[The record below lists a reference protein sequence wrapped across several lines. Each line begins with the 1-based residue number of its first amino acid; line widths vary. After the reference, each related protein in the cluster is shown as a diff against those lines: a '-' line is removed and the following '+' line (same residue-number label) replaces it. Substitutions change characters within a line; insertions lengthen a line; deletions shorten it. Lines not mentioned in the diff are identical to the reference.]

1 MFKNCLHIITA
12 LFIMLVFIG
21 CAGESRNESIAS
33 GAMAEEDLSAEPLPF
48 QFNIHELPDS
58 LSNEQQEAFQL
69 RAKQKFQD
77 FLDYLKI
84 VANPELDDDLVNH
97 SEKLLKELFITD
109 TVTFYDGDTI
119 LYGTIDSSNN
129 PIELFSFLEKGKFV
143 SHREKITS
151 KINSYKF
158 VSPLE
163 KDTTNN
169 LYFGKLETDIILN
182 KQNTIKTIDVY
193 LIETKKQF
201 GDTEQRTVEI
211 KLGNIY

>member
-1 MFKNCLHIITA
+1 MFKNSLHIITA
-12 LFIMLVFIG
+12 LFIILIFIG
-21 CAGESRNESIAS
+21 CAGESKNESLVS
-33 GAMAEEDLSAEPLPF
+33 GAMVEEDLSAEPLPF
-48 QFNIHELPDS
+48 EFNIYELPDS
-58 LSNEQQEAFQL
+58 LTNEQQTAFQL

-84 VANPELDDDLVNH
+84 VSNPELDDDLVNH
-97 SEKLLKELFITD
+97 SEKLLKELFISD

-119 LYGTIDSSNN
+119 LYGTIDSNNN
-129 PIELFSFLEKGKFV
+129 PIELFSFLKKGILV
-143 SHREKITS
+143 SHREEITS
-151 KINSYKF
+151 KINSYRF

-169 LYFGKLETDIILN
+169 LYFGKLETDIIIN
-182 KQNTIKTIDVY
+182 KQKTIKTIDIY

>member
-21 CAGESRNESIAS
+21 CAGESKNESVAS
-33 GAMAEEDLSAEPLPF
+33 GAMTEEDLSAEPLPF

-84 VANPELDDDLVNH
+84 VSNPKLDDDLVNH
-97 SEKLLKELFITD
+97 SEKLLKELFISD

-119 LYGTIDSSNN
+119 LYEMVNHNS
-129 PIELFSFLEKGKFV
+129 PIKLFNSLEKDKLV
-143 SHREKITS
+143 SHREEITS

-158 VSPLE
+158 ISPLE
-163 KDTTNN
+163 KDTTNS
-169 LYFGKLETDIILN
+169 LYFGKLETDIFLN
-182 KQNTIKTIDVY
+182 KQKTIKTIDVY